1 MMQLA
6 DPKGHYQDLIAN
18 LLEVLIPNY
27 SLRSQRPA
35 GASCFMQPL
44 VDAAKA
50 PCYPE
55 SSATVA
61 SSNLHPYI
69 YQRHATRS
77 PRRFTHGHRSNAQS
91 L

>member
-6 DPKGHYQDLIAN
+6 DPEGHYQDLIAN
-18 LLEVLIPNY
+18 LLEVLIPHY
-27 SLRSQRPA
+27 SLRSQRLA
-35 GASCFMQPL
+35 GASRFMQPL

-55 SSATVA
+55 SLATVA

-69 YQRHATRS
+69 SAARNTKPTEDYAWPPQ
-77 PRRFTHGHRSNAQS
+77 
-91 L
+91 